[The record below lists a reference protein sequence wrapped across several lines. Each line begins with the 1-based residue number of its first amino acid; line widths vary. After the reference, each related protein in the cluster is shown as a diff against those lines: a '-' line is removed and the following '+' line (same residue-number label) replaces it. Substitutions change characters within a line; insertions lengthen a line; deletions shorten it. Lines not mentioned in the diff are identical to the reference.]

1 MSYFKP
7 TKYYKN
13 IYSIDYNKLKKLG
26 IKCLVFDL
34 DNTLGLIINKSCPK
48 ESIDLVKKLK
58 KDFIVVVCTN
68 NTRRRLSPYLAEL
81 DIEGYPWS
89 FKPTSFGLR
98 KIKKKYSLEK
108 EEICIIGDQLLTDVF
123 SGKNYNIMTILV
135 DPMGKKD
142 LKVTK
147 INRIIENIIL
157 KKYNKKGIFKRGN
170 YYE

>member
-1 MSYFKP
+1 MGIFKP
-7 TKYYKN
+7 SMYKKS
-13 IYSIDYNKLKKLG
+13 IFDIDYKKLQEQG
-26 IKCLVFDL
+26 ISCLVFDL

-68 NTRRRLSPYLAEL
+68 NTRRRLSPYLEEL
-81 DIEGYPWS
+81 DIEYPWS

-135 DPMGKKD
+135 DPLGKKD